1 MEKKPD
7 EMKERLDDLT
17 DIIKKIYLPL
27 MEGRADQRLQMDG
40 FVRKVSNSM
49 EQAYGNITIVVP
61 ELPDRDTEELCN
73 DKALMADL
81 IQTVEGW
88 T

>member
-27 MEGRADQRLQMDG
+27 MEGRAD
-40 FVRKVSNSM
+40 
-49 EQAYGNITIVVP
+49 
-61 ELPDRDTEELCN
+61 
-73 DKALMADL
+73 
-81 IQTVEGW
+81 
-88 T
+88 

>member
-1 MEKKPD
+1 
-7 EMKERLDDLT
+7 
-17 DIIKKIYLPL
+17 
-27 MEGRADQRLQMDG
+27 
-40 FVRKVSNSM
+40 M

-81 IQTVEGW
+81 IQTVVSTHSSTGLAL
-88 T
+88 TSPFSI